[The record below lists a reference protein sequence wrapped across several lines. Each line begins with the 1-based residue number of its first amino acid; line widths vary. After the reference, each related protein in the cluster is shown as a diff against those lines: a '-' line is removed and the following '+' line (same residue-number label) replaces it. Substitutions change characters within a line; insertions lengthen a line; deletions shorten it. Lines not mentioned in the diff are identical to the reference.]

1 MHHINHLASS
11 HKVLHFVLFS
21 NRVKLSHSYNT
32 RANRK
37 KRMEGLEQE
46 NAELREE
53 VATLR
58 DTLERLNSM
67 IETMASAQNQP
78 SQEEPQMTVISEIV
92 SMPVC
97 EVPTTD
103 PRYIMPPN
111 RPWGMPLN
119 FTPEGYRPQVAEATA
134 NEHMPEGY
142 RPLGIKAPRA
152 TIPEGYRPQVIEVPR
167 VTSIMTM
174 SQPVVHTVPQHKE
187 KILPAVPS
195 ESAGVHERL
204 NEFQEQFLEMQK
216 ELKTLQG

>member
-1 MHHINHLASS
+1 MHHINHLTSS
-11 HKVLHFVLFS
+11 HRVLHFVLCS

-32 RANRK
+32 RANCK

-67 IETMASAQNQP
+67 IETMASAQNRP

-92 SMPVC
+92 STPVC

-103 PRYIMPPN
+103 PRYVMPPN
-111 RPWGMPLN
+111 RPWGMHPN
-119 FTPEGYRPQVAEATA
+119 FMPEGYRPQVAEATA
-134 NEHMPEGY
+134 NEHISEGY
-142 RPLGIKAPRA
+142 RPLGIEAPRT

-167 VTSIMTM
+167 ATTIMTM
-174 SQPVVHTVPQHKE
+174 SQPVVHTVPQHGE
-187 KILPAVPS
+187 QIFHAAPS
-195 ESAGVHERL
+195 ESAGVYKRL
-204 NEFQEQFLEMQK
+204 DEFQ
-216 ELKTLQG
+216 